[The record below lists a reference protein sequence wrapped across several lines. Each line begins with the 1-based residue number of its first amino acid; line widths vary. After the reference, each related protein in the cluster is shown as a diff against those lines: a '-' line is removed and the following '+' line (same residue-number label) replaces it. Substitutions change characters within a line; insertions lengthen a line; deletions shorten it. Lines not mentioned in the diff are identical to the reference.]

1 MTADY
6 ESDSRPPGGFL
17 PRERE
22 NNVKASGM
30 WQARLNGGYRAH
42 DGTCLHGEG
51 VRNDG
56 VGAGDKMKLLVE
68 NGSNRGKLRS
78 LETRGHLGRSAK
90 EHMRSKLGA
99 SHFPAEV
106 ITKREIGNDEEEGRN
121 EEGTGDDFEEGDG
134 VIAEAVIQQSKLQQ
148 NLQHSKQQQQQQQVQ
163 SGPSAGGWE
172 SFLPHSQLR
181 VLLAEDDDC
190 TRHVVSALLRN
201 CNYEG

>member
-22 NNVKASGM
+22 NNVRAFGM
-30 WQARLNGGYRAH
+30 WQARLKGGYRAH

-68 NGSNRGKLRS
+68 NGSNRGTLRS

-90 EHMRSKLGA
+90 EHMRSKLEG

-106 ITKREIGNDEEEGRN
+106 ITKREIENEEEEGRD
-121 EEGTGDDFEEGDG
+121 EEGTGDEFEEGDG
-134 VIAEAVIQQSKLQQ
+134 LIAEAVIQQSKLQQ
-148 NLQHSKQQQQQQQVQ
+148 NLQHSKQQQVQ

-181 VLLAEDDDC
+181 VLLAEGDDC